1 MHNDPD
7 TIARAVQLRR
17 MTREFLAE
25 FTPQERARMLR
36 LHMLEATRA
45 VKDRARLTALTDR
58 IAERV
63 RQRIERKRSAAGET
77 RPTLR

>member
-1 MHNDPD
+1 MYNEPN
-7 TIARAVQLRR
+7 TIARAVQLRK

-36 LHMLEATRA
+36 LHVLEATQA

-58 IAERV
+58 IADRV
-63 RQRIERKRSAAGET
+63 RQRIEHKRSAAGET
-77 RPTLR
+77 RPTVS